1 MYAKEIEQAKGRG
14 EGEEGIVTAVNMH
27 DTDASMPEAAR
38 TRVVEGEGK
47 GKGAANT
54 MPEEDADAAIETART
69 RVVEGRG
76 AANTI
81 MPEEDADAAIE
92 TARTR
97 VVEDSAATSSMHAAN
112 EDEARQMRIV
122 AACTRMVVVE
132 FEGPI
137 ALDAAFVVLRE
148 STSVY
153 EFCFHLAVIDANK
166 MLDDDDKKFERM
178 FKQLSQLFRG
188 HLDAHDAIKRLDA
201 FQEEMN
207 NV

>member
-1 MYAKEIEQAKGRG
+1 MNHVDFLQAYNAL
-14 EGEEGIVTAVNMH
+14 VHAY
-27 DTDASMPEAAR
+27 
-38 TRVVEGEGK
+38 
-47 GKGAANT
+47 T
-54 MPEEDADAAIETART
+54 M
-69 RVVEGRG
+69 RG
-76 AANTI
+76 AGAG
-81 MPEEDADAAIE
+81 AGAGVGAG
-92 TARTR
+92 AY
-97 VVEDSAATSSMHAAN
+97 